1 LLSYRGHE
9 LDSAGHRV
17 SDLCVDLGHPS
28 DAVATVPGPL
38 RQHTG
43 GPALGIQIGF
53 GWTDF
58 HLHRFRVQ
66 KKSYTTP
73 RIGSVEGHDALQ
85 VKLMAL
91 QFRINERFLYEDDF
105 GDLWQHE
112 IRIEKHCVIE
122 NGRTYLV
129 CVGGKWGGPPE
140 DCGGPDAFM
149 ARRSAAAEQ
158 HAQCGG
164 DSSQGPGGSER
175 LDHELGPERA
185 AFIEGCQRDWD
196 QLPVLGP
203 RLTVGL
209 DGGTCTPR
217 SSAPATKGG
226 LKSLSVKS
234 SLDDGNGK
242 CFAYVQTYDN
252 KPRRRLFEFLKSHGV
267 QENHAVRFLT
277 DGGAMCEP
285 CRSS

>member
-1 LLSYRGHE
+1 M
-9 LDSAGHRV
+9 
-17 SDLCVDLGHPS
+17 
-28 DAVATVPGPL
+28 ATVPGPL

-129 CVGGKWGGPPE
+129 CVGGSGAGHQRTVEARTPSWPADRRPLSSTLSVAGIHRKVQEVPSGWTTNWG
-140 DCGGPDAFM
+140 
-149 ARRSAAAEQ
+149 Q
-158 HAQCGG
+158 
-164 DSSQGPGGSER
+164 SE
-175 LDHELGPERA
+175 
-185 AFIEGCQRDWD
+185 
-196 QLPVLGP
+196 P
-203 RLTVGL
+203 RLLKGAN
-209 DGGTCTPR
+209 GIGT
-217 SSAPATKGG
+217 S
-226 LKSLSVKS
+226 
-234 SLDDGNGK
+234 
-242 CFAYVQTYDN
+242 
-252 KPRRRLFEFLKSHGV
+252 
-267 QENHAVRFLT
+267 
-277 DGGAMCEP
+277 
-285 CRSS
+285 CRSSGRD